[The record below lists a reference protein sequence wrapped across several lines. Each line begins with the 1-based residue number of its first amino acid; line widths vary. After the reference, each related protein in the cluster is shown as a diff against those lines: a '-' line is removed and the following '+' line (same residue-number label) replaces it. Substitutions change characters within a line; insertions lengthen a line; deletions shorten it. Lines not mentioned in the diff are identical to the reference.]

1 MRQVLFDDLAT
12 TYVLSAILT
21 TIGLDALVLSVA
33 GVYGL
38 VSYAVVQRRRE
49 IGVRMALGA
58 GPASLVRL
66 IVAQSTRPVA
76 MGSLFGLL
84 AAVALALLMAAGM
97 PEVDPRDPVSYV
109 GVILLILASA
119 LLATLV
125 PARRAASINP
135 VEALRAD

>member
-21 TIGLDALVLSVA
+21 TIGLVALVLSVA